1 MIMADEPT
9 RKAPSRGSK
18 RSTFQRILNDM
29 LMFSPEQL
37 EIMIKLGQKVLRAK
51 RSLKSAADEAQQF
64 VDSLRPGAP
73 KQQALEFEQ
82 STAPEV
88 HD

>member
-1 MIMADEPT
+1 VA
-9 RKAPSRGSK
+9 SRSSK

-37 EIMIKLGQKVLRAK
+37 VMIKLGQKVLRAK

-64 VDSLRPGAP
+64 VDSLKPGAP
-73 KQQALEFEQ
+73 KQQVLEFEQ
-82 STAPEV
+82 SIAPRKYTIN
-88 HD
+88 